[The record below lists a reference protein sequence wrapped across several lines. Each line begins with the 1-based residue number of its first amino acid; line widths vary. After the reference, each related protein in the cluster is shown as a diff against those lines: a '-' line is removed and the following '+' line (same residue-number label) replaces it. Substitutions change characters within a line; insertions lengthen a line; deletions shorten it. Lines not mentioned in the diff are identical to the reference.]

1 VAVEHAEQF
10 TVQSGRLAAITRVAE
25 AAQHAILAPVPPRL
39 GSYLLS
45 AAYISAA
52 REALIGGDLYEV
64 VARPDGLR
72 LLIGDVRGK
81 GLDAVRIATIVLGEF
96 RAAAADERDLEEVAG
111 RVDRRLSAY
120 LDEEDFVTA
129 LMVDLGRD
137 GHCRVVCCG
146 HPPAIISRSGRLTS
160 LRCPTTVP
168 LGLGAR
174 PVAVSEQL
182 DPGDRLL
189 LFTDGL
195 VEARRPDGRFVELAV
210 SMAPLATG
218 TLDTVL
224 DRVLDALRDQ
234 VGPELDDDLAL
245 VAAEYRP

>member
-1 VAVEHAEQF
+1 M
-10 TVQSGRLAAITRVAE
+10 
-25 AAQHAILAPVPPRL
+25 
-39 GSYLLS
+39 
-45 AAYISAA
+45 
-52 REALIGGDLYEV
+52 
-64 VARPDGLR
+64 
-72 LLIGDVRGK
+72 LIGDVRGK

-96 RAAAADERDLEEVAG
+96 RAAAADERDLEEVAA

-129 LMVDLGRD
+129 LMVDLGED
-137 GHCRVVCCG
+137 GSCRIVCCG
-146 HPPAIISRSGRLTS
+146 HPPAIISRLGELTS
-160 LRCPTTVP
+160 VQCPATVP

-174 PVAVSEQL
+174 PRAVSEQL
-182 DPGDRLL
+182 APGDRLL

-210 SMAPLATG
+210 STAPLGTG
-218 TLDTVL
+218 SLDTVL

-234 VGPELDDDLAL
+234 VGPELGDDLAL